1 MGDKRTHYS
10 FNRNGE
16 TIKIEVR
23 DSTYKVMFR
32 GTYKLN
38 SVKDMY
44 NMFSMLEKFTPYTI
58 HQIINHKND
67 FF

>member
-1 MGDKRTHYS
+1 MGHKGGNCS
-10 FNRNGE
+10 FNRQGE
-16 TIKIEVR
+16 TIKLEIR
-23 DSTYKVMFR
+23 DNTYKVIHR

-38 SVKDMY
+38 SMKDLYYML
-44 NMFSMLEKFTPYTI
+44 SMLEKFTPYTI